1 MGRTVTRTVPMERD
15 GKTHLVPQTLTL
27 PRDWDAIALNAAVTV
42 AALAVAGAITWSTVA
57 IGGLLSGVAP
67 TWKDTSTTT
76 RVSLRV

>member
-1 MGRTVTRTVPMERD
+1 MGRTVTRTVPVERD

-57 IGGLLSGVAP
+57 IGGFAICGAAAMFFLYRG
-67 TWKDTSTTT
+67 
-76 RVSLRV
+76 RVR